1 MDLQVWLELFVV
13 LGCGVGG
20 IASLAAGKRP
30 ENTDREDSWKR
41 IVEEEE

>member
-20 IASLAAGKRP
+20 IASLAVAKRP
-30 ENTDREDSWKR
+30 ENTDREDWWER
-41 IVEEEE
+41 IVEED